1 MRIRRIAV
9 ATSTSLAGC
18 QLTVVQPAA
27 VCAAISWLTAARVY
41 SLFAVR
47 CSLFAVRCS
56 LFAVRCSRLA
66 ARVLVIVG
74 DRHDDDLFGGQA
86 VVVALSDPD
95 GDPSQQDAGG
105 VALVHSSGFA
115 LAA

>member
-47 CSLFAVRCS
+47 CSLFAVRG
-56 LFAVRCSRLA
+56 SRLA

-74 DRHDDDLFGGQA
+74 DRHDDALFGGPA
-86 VVVALSDPD
+86 VDVALSDPD